1 MTKKMLLKG
10 RRLFHFIFV
19 LFGITFLSFALI
31 HMAGSD
37 AVLQQME
44 VSGVALSDEVM
55 ETKREELGL
64 NRPFLVQY
72 GDWLGGCLQGDF
84 GVSFL
89 SGEDVLSTFLSKL
102 PATLFLAGVSLVLT
116 ILVAFPLGIYAAVKQ
131 DRMIDWLI
139 RAGSFFGNSLPN
151 FFVALLLLYVFAIRF
166 PVFPVISEGKG
177 AAGVVLPAV
186 TLTVAM
192 SAKYVRQVRAAVL
205 EEFSKDYVI
214 GAEARGVSF
223 AVILF
228 KNVLLS
234 CLPTLLT
241 MFTLSAGNLL
251 GGTAVVESI
260 FMWDGVGKLAVDA
273 IFMRDYPMIQAY
285 VLWMALIYMFLNLAT
300 DLSYGLLDP
309 RIRFNEKDKMNFKR
323 KEW

>member
-1 MTKKMLLKG
+1 M
-10 RRLFHFIFV
+10 RRLFHFICV

-44 VSGVALSDEVM
+44 VSGVALSEEVI
-55 ETKREELGL
+55 EAQREELGL

-72 GDWLGGCLQGDF
+72 GDWLADCLRGDF

-89 SGEDVLSTFLSKL
+89 SGDDVLSTFLSKL
-102 PATLFLAGVSLVLT
+102 PATLLLAGVSLILT
-116 ILVAFPLGIYAAVKQ
+116 ILISFLLGIYAAVRQ
-131 DRMIDWLI
+131 DRVSDWMIH
-139 RAGSFFGNSLPN
+139 AGSFLGNSLPN
-151 FFVALLLLYVFAIRF
+151 FFVALLLLYLFAIRF

-177 AAGVVLPAV
+177 VLGVVLPAV
-186 TLTVAM
+186 TLAAAM

-205 EEFSKDYVI
+205 EEFSKDYVV
-214 GAEARGVSF
+214 GARARGLPF

-228 KNVLLS
+228 KNVLSS

-241 MFTLSAGNLL
+241 MFTLSAGSLL

-273 IFMRDYPMIQAY
+273 IFMRDYPVIQAY
-285 VLWMALIYMFLNLAT
+285 VLWMALIYMVLNLAT
-300 DLSYGLLDP
+300 DISYGLLDP
-309 RIRFNEKDKMNFKR
+309 RIRLNEKGKMPFRR
-323 KEW
+323 KE